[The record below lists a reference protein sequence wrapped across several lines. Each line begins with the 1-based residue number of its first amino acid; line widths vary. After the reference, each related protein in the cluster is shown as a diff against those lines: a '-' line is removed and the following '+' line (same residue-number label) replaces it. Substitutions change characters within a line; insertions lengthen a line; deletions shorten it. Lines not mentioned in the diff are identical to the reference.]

1 MKGYPLQLIRLQTMA
16 LAIRQGIEPQFA
28 TVTALDGERMDP
40 IVIQGTNIDPCRQ
53 YKLAGASL
61 LGLLQRLL

>member
-53 YKLAGASL
+53 
-61 LGLLQRLL
+61 